1 MPSSRTLKTVGTHY
15 EVLGVASTA
24 DDDRIR
30 QSYLALAR
38 KYHPDFHEGSARA
51 SAEASMQRVNE
62 AWSVLGNRDRRRAYD
77 QALKFGRGAT
87 SSGTQSRSRN
97 AEWQPYDDGP
107 DIDPRD
113 LDDRPVAGSKPLPR
127 WITMAPAAGLVAAVF
142 LLGAGTLIGSRGI
155 VTLAVTGLALAVAMF
170 FLVPLFALSR
180 AERDPE
186 L

>member
-1 MPSSRTLKTVGTHY
+1 MGTHY
-15 EVLGVASTA
+15 EVLGVASSA
-24 DDDRIR
+24 SEDSIR
-30 QSYLALAR
+30 QAYLALAR
-38 KYHPDFHEGSARA
+38 KYHPDFHGGSARE

-62 AWSVLGNRDRRRAYD
+62 AWGVLGNSDTRRDYD
-77 QALKFGRGAT
+77 QSLKFGT
-87 SSGTQSRSRN
+87 NSSASGSRN
-97 AEWQPYDDGP
+97 TEWKPFDDGV

-113 LDDRPVAGSKPLPR
+113 FDDRPVAGSKPLPR
-127 WITMAPAAGLVAAVF
+127 WITMAPAGGLVAAVF

-155 VTLAVTGLALAVAMF
+155 VTIAVVALALAVAMF